1 MPSALGLVL
10 NWMFI
15 LPVLTVSFLVVPESL
30 YANRHCQCC
39 TLMLPCC
46 DNLSNHFSLSPFA
59 PPRRS
64 CFLPMLRKYAYE
76 GLRSPLQFLFLLLLL
91 LLLLATGCC
100 FARAPPTV
108 SWLLL
113 QLLQLQQ
120 PSHVIG
126 ACHAWNLLQLSKT
139 IIDTSIQTGSPKTL
153 ARNTCRGVAKEEV
166 WWEWWQ
172 CPRCR
177 WWWWWWSSMRSTPP
191 SPPSLP
197 HQTPWH
203 AHNVLQG
210 KLHPFDSIDH

>member
-1 MPSALGLVL
+1 M
-10 NWMFI
+10 
-15 LPVLTVSFLVVPESL
+15 VPESL

-39 TLMLPCC
+39 TLMFECC

-113 QLLQLQQ
+113 QLLQQ
-120 PSHVIG
+120 PSHVI
-126 ACHAWNLLQLSKT
+126 ACTPKPLPALQDNNRHHHQHIYKLSVR
-139 IIDTSIQTGSPKTL
+139 DL
-153 ARNTCRGVAKEEV
+153 ALDIYRGVN
-166 WWEWWQ
+166 Q
-172 CPRCR
+172 
-177 WWWWWWSSMRSTPP
+177 
-191 SPPSLP
+191 
-197 HQTPWH
+197 
-203 AHNVLQG
+203 
-210 KLHPFDSIDH
+210 D

>member
-1 MPSALGLVL
+1 MAHSPLIHPSSDSNLHVINLSSPFRLWLFCIQILMINESDMPSALGLVL

-30 YANRHCQCC
+30 YAHRHCQCC
-39 TLMLPCC
+39 TLMLECC

-126 ACHAWNLLQLSKT
+126 ACHA
-139 IIDTSIQTGSPKTL
+139 
-153 ARNTCRGVAKEEV
+153 
-166 WWEWWQ
+166 
-172 CPRCR
+172 
-177 WWWWWWSSMRSTPP
+177 
-191 SPPSLP
+191 
-197 HQTPWH
+197 
-203 AHNVLQG
+203 
-210 KLHPFDSIDH
+210 